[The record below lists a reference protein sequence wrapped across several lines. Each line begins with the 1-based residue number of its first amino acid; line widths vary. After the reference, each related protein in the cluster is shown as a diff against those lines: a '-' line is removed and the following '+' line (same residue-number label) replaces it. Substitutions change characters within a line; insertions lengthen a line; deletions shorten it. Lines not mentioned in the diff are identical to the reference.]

1 MQRHV
6 HEKIQLLILSALSLP
21 YSMNTKKI
29 RTRFAPSPTGP
40 LHMGGVRTAL
50 YAYLFAKKN
59 GGDFVLRIEDTDQN
73 RYVPGAE
80 EYIIESLNWCGITPD
95 EGVGVGG
102 KHAPY
107 RQSERKESGLY
118 KRYAEQLIAS
128 GDAYYAFDTTEQLDA
143 KRKDAEAQHTSFLY
157 SAATRLGLNNS
168 LSLKAEET
176 KTLIDSG
183 APHVIRLKVPAG
195 DDISFTDL
203 IRGEVSFQSSLV
215 DDKVLLKSD
224 GMPTYHLAHIVDD
237 IEMEITHAIRGEE
250 WLPSAPA
257 HIYIYKV
264 LGLIEK
270 MPQYAHLPLLLK
282 PDGNGKLSKRDGDRL
297 GFPVFPLEW
306 KDPASGEVSSGY
318 REKGYYSEAFINILV
333 LLGWNDGTE
342 REIFSMHDLIQSFSL
357 GRIHKAGAKFDPE
370 KAKWINQQYLRLQND
385 EAVAG
390 RFLNEL
396 KTKNEIPASR
406 LTLKYVT
413 DSVRLM
419 KEKIH
424 FENELWNTGSYLFVA
439 PKVLDE
445 QILMKKWNAE
455 AESFFTELIN
465 IYKSAPV
472 WALPHLENTF
482 KETATKMGINPGG
495 MMQLFRVIVSGVGAG
510 VALFDMV
517 ALLGAEDVCHRIEFA
532 LAEMKKK
539 SMA

>member
-29 RTRFAPSPTGP
+29 RTRFAPSPSGP

-215 DDKVLLKSD
+215 DDKVLI
-224 GMPTYHLAHIVDD
+224 T
-237 IEMEITHAIRGEE
+237 MEDVHTAAFF
-250 WLPSAPA
+250 LLTQVL
-257 HIYIYKV
+257 YIYKYEQV
-264 LGLIEK
+264 
-270 MPQYAHLPLLLK
+270 Q
-282 PDGNGKLSKRDGDRL
+282 
-297 GFPVFPLEW
+297 
-306 KDPASGEVSSGY
+306 
-318 REKGYYSEAFINILV
+318 KGATLHR
-333 LLGWNDGTE
+333 GWHG
-342 REIFSMHDLIQSFSL
+342 
-357 GRIHKAGAKFDPE
+357 
-370 KAKWINQQYLRLQND
+370 
-385 EAVAG
+385 
-390 RFLNEL
+390 
-396 KTKNEIPASR
+396 
-406 LTLKYVT
+406 
-413 DSVRLM
+413 
-419 KEKIH
+419 
-424 FENELWNTGSYLFVA
+424 
-439 PKVLDE
+439 
-445 QILMKKWNAE
+445 
-455 AESFFTELIN
+455 
-465 IYKSAPV
+465 
-472 WALPHLENTF
+472 
-482 KETATKMGINPGG
+482 
-495 MMQLFRVIVSGVGAG
+495 
-510 VALFDMV
+510 
-517 ALLGAEDVCHRIEFA
+517 
-532 LAEMKKK
+532 
-539 SMA
+539 